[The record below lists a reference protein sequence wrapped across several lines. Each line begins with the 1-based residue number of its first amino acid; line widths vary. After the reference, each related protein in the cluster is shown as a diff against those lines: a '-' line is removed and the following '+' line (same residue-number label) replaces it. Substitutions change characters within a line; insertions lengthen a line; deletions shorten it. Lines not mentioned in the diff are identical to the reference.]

1 MTVPLATIR
10 ALTGPAETLTGWCD
24 AWVASADESD
34 DAWGVDGYLLSLV
47 GSPLAVRAL
56 QSAFL
61 AHSPLRITPPD
72 GPRLTLHPAN
82 NAIYR
87 TRWSRLPSGALHG
100 LLLADLSHCPR
111 PASRLVLA
119 SSDDALPDALLTD
132 LLAHRGLMAL
142 PKWRGWLCS
151 RLLEVG
157 GATRLAGPVP
167 ALRVT
172 ASEEELDALVQTGLR
187 DGAIAFPAL

>member
-1 MTVPLATIR
+1 MTVPLATVR
-10 ALTGPAETLTGWCD
+10 ALSGPAETLTGWCD
-24 AWVASADESD
+24 AWVASAGDSD

-47 GSPLAVRAL
+47 GSSLAVRAL

-61 AHSPLRITPPD
+61 ARSPLRITPPG
-72 GPRLTLHPAN
+72 GPRLTLHAVHD
-82 NAIYR
+82 ASYR
-87 TRWSRLPSGALHG
+87 TRWSRLPSGTLHAL
-100 LLLADLSHCPR
+100 LVADLSDGPL

-119 SSDDALPDALLTD
+119 PSEAALPGAVLQD

-142 PKWRGWLCS
+142 PEWRGWLCS
-151 RLLEVG
+151 RLFETG

-172 ASEEELDALVQTGLR
+172 ASEGELDALVQTGLR
-187 DGAIAFPAL
+187 DGAIAFPAP